1 MTGLARKPRC
11 NARST
16 SDFPGL
22 DGIRF
27 VLSSSFLE
35 LLTESSN
42 SGNNG
47 IYFSIS
53 KEQSVNDVL
62 LFECTRDSLQVVDS
76 MARAVSHAAEW
87 QMPLIK
93 SVMNTGNRRE
103 AGKYRVGERGGTI
116 PISKYSL
123 MLTLLH

>member
-87 QMPLIK
+87 QMPQYP
-93 SVMNTGNRRE
+93 ST
-103 AGKYRVGERGGTI
+103 
-116 PISKYSL
+116 
-123 MLTLLH
+123 H